1 MCNAGALPML
11 APKRTMGRFA
21 SFVLQR
27 VERGHRRGRDPFQP
41 RRTSAAAES
50 RIIHSPNFYGALIPH
65 LGFCRDPAIGT
76 IRVPIK
82 SQHVDFGAAKLLS
95 ATRTRRPQFYFTILE
110 RHGFSNCAVRIDRL
124 RRRKQNQLIR
134 QTKEHRHKNAACRE
148 HACRHDDLSH
158 AVFCRS
164 GYLENLKFI
173 GDAAQ

>member
-21 SFVLQR
+21 GFTLQR

-41 RRTSAAAES
+41 RWTGAAAKS
-50 RIIHSPNFYGALIPH
+50 RIIHSPNFYGAVVPH
-65 LGFCRDPAIGT
+65 LGFSGDPAIGT
-76 IRVPIK
+76 VRVTIK
-82 SQHVDFGAAKLLS
+82 SQHVDFSAAKLLS
-95 ATRTRRPQFYFTILE
+95 ATRARGPQFHFTILE
-110 RHGFSNCAVRIDRL
+110 WDGFSNRAVRINRL

-173 GDAAQ
+173 GDTAQ